1 MNKPSMSIIS
11 RGIMMPHYGDK
22 KWASKVVRLA
32 EAREHGIDAYNAYLR
47 NHHASSGSAA
57 MTMHA

>member
-1 MNKPSMSIIS
+1 MSIIS

>member
-1 MNKPSMSIIS
+1 MNRPSMNIII
-11 RGIMMPHYGDK
+11 RGVAMPHFGDRD
-22 KWASKVVRLA
+22 WARKVVRLA

-57 MTMHA
+57 LTMRA

>member
-1 MNKPSMSIIS
+1 MNRPSMSIIS

-32 EAREHGIDAYNAYLR
+32 EAREHGIDAYNAYLQS
-47 NHHASSGSAA
+47 HHASSGSAA
-57 MTMHA
+57 LTMRA

>member
-1 MNKPSMSIIS
+1 MNRPSMSIIS

-32 EAREHGIDAYNAYLR
+32 EAREHGVDAYNAYLQ